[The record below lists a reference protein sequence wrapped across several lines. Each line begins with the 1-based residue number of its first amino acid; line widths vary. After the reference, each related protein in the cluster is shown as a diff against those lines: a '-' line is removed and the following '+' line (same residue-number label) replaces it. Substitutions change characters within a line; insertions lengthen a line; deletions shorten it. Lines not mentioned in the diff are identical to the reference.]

1 MLSCVISSTGVRAM
15 CIGTCYPCLFYLL
28 QASMEANTIRQYAA
42 TAVILA
48 SGRDHMAV
56 VPRLSEMVL
65 TGRRQHRDA
74 VPELT
79 YE

>member
-1 MLSCVISSTGVRAM
+1 MPSCVISSTGVKAM
-15 CIGTCYPCLFYLL
+15 CIGTCYSCLFYLL

-42 TAVILA
+42 AAIILA
-48 SGRDHMAV
+48 SERDQMAV

-74 VPELT
+74 VPEPT
-79 YE
+79 